1 MVRFKKRSLILSTAA
16 LLCLSSAWPVSA
28 QTSTETLLVGG
39 PRTPESLDQE
49 YPPTEAGHEARRNIY
64 ERLLSY
70 ASKTDPAS
78 GAKVEDFSKLE
89 GNLAERYEISPD
101 HRSITFYLRKG
112 VKSAAGNEMTADDV
126 MWTFERGWKMK
137 ATFHWYMTQILNIK
151 DFSAFQKIDD
161 FTIRVTIPNSSLLL
175 DRLWVNNDLGIIDSK
190 DIKKHLTPDDPWGVR
205 YLSSH
210 SASFA
215 PYFISRFAP
224 GQEVV
229 YEANPYYFRGPSKI
243 KRVVFREM
251 PTSSNRL
258 AALQAGSIDVAEWL
272 TPREI
277 SLADKLPTLKVW
289 KVYGNYTHRLE
300 MNNNTP
306 PFDKVEVRQ
315 AMNYLV
321 QRPELANSVY
331 MGTARI
337 TKSPIAEIYPSYTG
351 NYFPYTFDP
360 TKARS
365 LLAKAGYPDGFKTQI
380 GYRTGEPIEEQ
391 LAIALKSSFA
401 QANIDAQLV
410 NLPSSSLVE
419 RYSKGQMPMFFIRDM
434 AIVPDAAYSANLF
447 INSKSM
453 VNYSHYRNPQLDK
466 MINNALIS
474 IDNDARDADMKKVQ
488 HTVIEEAPWV
498 FLFNPGY
505 QLAVSQKVTGFSWYT
520 PNSNNWYDFSKK

>member
-1 MVRFKKRSLILSTAA
+1 MTILKKHSFILSAAA
-16 LLCLSSAWPVSA
+16 LFWLSCAGPVNA
-28 QTSTETLLVGG
+28 QTASATLLVGG

-49 YPPTEAGHEARRNIY
+49 YPPTEAGHEARRNIF
-64 ERLLSY
+64 ERLLAY
-70 ASKTDPAS
+70 GSKTDPAS
-78 GAKVEDFSKLE
+78 GAKVEDFSKIE
-89 GNLAERYEISPD
+89 GSLAQSYELSPD
-101 HRSITFYLRKG
+101 HKSITFHLRKG

-126 MWTFERGWKMK
+126 MWTFERGWNMK
-137 ATFHWYMTQILNIK
+137 ATFYWYMTQILKIA
-151 DFSAFQKIDD
+151 DFSSFQKVDAYTVKI
-161 FTIRVTIPNSSLLL
+161 TIPHPSLLL
-175 DRLWVNNDLGIIDSK
+175 DRIWVNNDLGIIDSV
-190 DIKKHLTPDDPWGVR
+190 DIKKHLGAEDPWGAR

-215 PYFISRFAP
+215 PYYVSRFAP

-229 YEANPYYFRGPSKI
+229 YDANPDYFRGAAGI

-277 SLADKLPTLKVW
+277 SLADKIPTVRVW

-321 QRPELANSVY
+321 QRPELGQSVY
-331 MGTARI
+331 MGTARP
-337 TKSPIAEIYPSYTG
+337 TKSPVAEIYPAYTDD
-351 NYFPYTFDP
+351 YFPYTFDVQ
-360 TKARS
+360 KAKA
-365 LLAKAGYPDGFKTQI
+365 LLAKAGYPNGFKTQI

-391 LAIALKSSFA
+391 LAVALKSTFA

-419 RYSKGQMPMFFIRDM
+419 RYSKGQIPMFFIRDM
-434 AIVPDAAYSANLF
+434 AIVPDAAYGANLF

-453 VNYSHYRNPQLDK
+453 VNYSHYKNPQVDQ
-466 MINNALIS
+466 MIDNALIS
-474 IDNDARDADMKKVQ
+474 TDNAARDADMKTVQ
-488 HTVIEEAPWV
+488 RTVIEEAPWV

-505 QLAVSQKVTGFSWYT
+505 QLAVSKKVAGFSWYT
-520 PNSNNWYDFSKK
+520 PNSNSWYDFSKQ

>member
-1 MVRFKKRSLILSTAA
+1 MTSFKKRSFILSTTAILWLASSGLANA
-16 LLCLSSAWPVSA
+16 LTAS
-28 QTSTETLLVGG
+28 ETLLVGG

-49 YPPTEAGHEARRNIY
+49 YPPTEASHEARRNIF

-78 GAKVEDFSKLE
+78 GAKVEDFSKIE
-89 GNLAERYEISPD
+89 GDLAESYEIAPD
-101 HRSITFYLRKG
+101 HRSITFHLRKG

-126 MWTFERGWKMK
+126 MWTFERGWNMK
-137 ATFHWYMTQILNIK
+137 ATFYWYMTQILKIT

-161 FTIRVTIPNSSLLL
+161 FTVKVTIPHPSLLL

-190 DIKKHLTPDDPWGVR
+190 DIKKHLTTDDPWGSR

-215 PYFISRFAP
+215 PYYISRFSP

-229 YEANPYYFRGPSKI
+229 YDANPNYFRGPASI

-277 SLADKLPTLKVW
+277 SLADKIPTVKVW

-321 QRPELANSVY
+321 QRSELEKSVY
-331 MGTARI
+331 MGTARV

-351 NYFPYTFDP
+351 DYFPYSFDLQ
-360 TKARS
+360 KAKD
-365 LLAKAGYPDGFKTQI
+365 LLAKAGYPNGFKTQI

-391 LAIALKSSFA
+391 LAIALKSTFA

-453 VNYSHYRNPQLDK
+453 VNYSHYHNAEVDK
-466 MINNALIS
+466 MIDNALIS
-474 IDNDARDADMKKVQ
+474 TDSTSRDADMKKVQ
-488 HTVIEEAPWV
+488 RTVIEEAPWV

-505 QLAVSQKVTGFSWYT
+505 QLAVSKKVTGFSWYT
-520 PNSNNWYDFSKK
+520 PNSNSWYDFSKK